1 MKFAATGRGDVEVEG
16 LTHAGVPAMR
26 LLAYHSP
33 DLKVNC
39 SCVAGTLQVR
49 LGDIDF
55 RPSFA
60 PPEPVNSDRAQLAAL
75 GRTEG

>member
-1 MKFAATGRGDVEVEG
+1 
-16 LTHAGVPAMR
+16 MR

-75 GRTEG
+75 GKTEG